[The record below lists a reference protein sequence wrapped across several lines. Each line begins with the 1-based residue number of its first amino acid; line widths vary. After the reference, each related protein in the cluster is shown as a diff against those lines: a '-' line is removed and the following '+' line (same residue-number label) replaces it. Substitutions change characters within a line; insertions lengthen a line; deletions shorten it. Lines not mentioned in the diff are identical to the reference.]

1 MRILR
6 FYIVSAIFMLLT
18 ICSTGQ
24 IIEFNHI
31 TNENGLS
38 SNSVLAICQD
48 AKGFIWLGTPNGLN
62 KYDGSS
68 IKTYYVNN
76 SKNYPPNIYSLYSD
90 SNKDLWVGTHE
101 GLKKY
106 LVEKDQFIQIK
117 LPGIKPKPIVSYLYE
132 DQKKNLWI
140 GTSNGLFVI
149 DATRDTSKIQ
159 SFYNLNNL
167 ISIADNYIKAIYED
181 HNGTIWIGTINGL
194 TQLQQRNGKWNYQI
208 FRNNPGN
215 QESLSSSYIT
225 SIVED
230 GMQGLWIGTLKN
242 GINRLDLNTGQIRR
256 FLYKNNPSAGI
267 VNNNIRQVVLGQDGK
282 VWIGTQEGIS
292 IIDPLKFTIQ
302 SYQHDPKNIKS
313 LNQNSVYSIYQDAQK
328 SMWIGTYFG
337 GANVSYSA
345 NTKFNLIQN
354 NEGKVGLSNNV
365 ISGIVEDNQ
374 SNLWIGTEGGGL
386 NKIDP
391 QTKKITV
398 YKNDINNTNSLS
410 SNLIKSVYK
419 DRDEQIWVG
428 TAQGGGLNLF
438 DSKTNTFKRMLFE
451 ENYEKNELS
460 SHNEILSIFEDSKKR
475 FWLSRTQGIELFIR
489 DKTKL
494 IPVKNNPL
502 KGSDR
507 ETLNAKLK
515 VARAYQEDNKGRLW
529 IGTNYGLYLIN
540 ENYVKNICKTDIVN
554 CITKDL
560 NGNLWFGLNG
570 GLALYNQ
577 QNGNYNH
584 NNNIILSD
592 KKILG
597 IIADK
602 FGKLWLSTDKGLIK
616 FNPTNNTCQIYKT
629 SDGIAANEFN
639 YNAYFQN
646 SKGEIYFGGY
656 NGITSFFPE
665 QIETNSTVSKLV
677 FTGLKVN
684 NAKVEI
690 QDNYG
695 LLEKN
700 INQTKEI
707 KFKYNQNIFSL
718 DFALLNFIKSNKNKY
733 KYKLVGFEKEW
744 TETNNTTISYGNLPY
759 GSFRLI
765 VMGSN
770 NDGIWSEPL
779 EMSIRMLPP
788 FWLTW
793 WAYTFYGMII
803 LMLLFVIHR
812 YFFFRAMLVKEEEL
826 HQVKMNFFTNVS
838 HEILTHLTLIMTPI
852 ENVIESKQLDDSNTQ
867 KLSLVKSNT
876 TQLLRLVRELMDFR
890 KADTNHLKLEIGK
903 YNLIEFLQ
911 SILNSFQELANS
923 KKIQLTFKH
932 KEDLINIY
940 IDQSQIEKV
949 FFNLINNA
957 LKFTPD
963 YGKVTVIVD
972 QLDNKVNISV
982 IDNGRGIHPEYI
994 SKLFTNFFQVADH
1007 GKQNTGYGIGLALSK
1022 NIIELHKGNITV
1034 ESEINKKNSYTCFKV
1049 SLQKGNEHLKEFW
1062 QLNDAITSTQPIT
1075 EKLITNNIITPNNSK
1090 LSILIV
1096 EDNLD
1101 LCQLLKETFEK
1112 EYSINICNNGL
1123 EAWNFAIT
1131 EIPDLILS
1139 DVMMPEMDGFE
1150 LCEKI
1155 KTDTRTSHIPV
1166 ILLTAKTTESEQIEG
1181 LINGADIYLTK
1192 PFSNKALALNVRNL
1206 LILKKNLRNKFS
1218 EELNSVPQIERPVII
1233 DAHFSSTI
1241 DKDFYSILVDLI
1253 HEHIEDPEFG
1263 VTMLSRK
1270 VAMSAPIL
1278 YKKIKA
1284 LTDMSVND
1292 FIKSIRMKKAAE
1304 LLLKNELNVSEVSYM
1319 VGYND
1324 RKYFSREF
1332 KKQYGKS
1339 PSEFMHDFKN
1349 SL

>member
-1 MRILR
+1 MKILQS
-6 FYIVSAIFMLLT
+6 FIASTLFMLLT
-18 ICSTGQ
+18 VCSKGQ
-24 IIEFNHI
+24 IVEFNHI

-48 AKGFIWLGTPNGLN
+48 ALGYIWLGTPNGLN
-62 KYDGSS
+62 RYDGTN
-68 IKTYYVNN
+68 IKTYSVNN
-76 SKNYPPNIYSLYSD
+76 NKNFPPNIYTLYTD
-90 SNKDLWVGTHE
+90 SNKDIWVGTHE

-106 LVEKDQFIQIK
+106 LAAADLFIPVKI
-117 LPGIKPKPIVSYLYE
+117 PGIRTEAVTYLYE

-140 GTSNGLFVI
+140 GTSNGLFVLDI
-149 DATRDTSKIQ
+149 TRDTSKIQ
-159 SFYNLNNL
+159 SFYSSDNS
-167 ISIADNYIKAIYED
+167 ISIAANYIKAIYED

-194 TQLQQRNGKWNYQI
+194 TQIQQRNGKWHFQN
-208 FRNNPGN
+208 FRNISTDQG
-215 QESLSSSYIT
+215 SLSASYIT

-242 GINRLDLNTGQIRR
+242 GVNRLALNTGQIKR
-256 FLYKNNPSAGI
+256 FLFQNNSPTGI

-292 IIDPLKFTIQ
+292 IIDPTNFAIQ
-302 SYQHDPKNIKS
+302 SYQHDPKNKKS

-354 NEGKVGLSNNV
+354 NEGKIGLSNNV
-365 ISGIVEDNQ
+365 ISGIVEDNKA
-374 SNLWIGTEGGGL
+374 NLWIGTEGGGL
-386 NKIDP
+386 NKIDA
-391 QTKKITV
+391 QTKQLTV
-398 YKNDINNTNSLS
+398 YKNSINNASSLS

-419 DRDEQIWVG
+419 DRDDQIWVG

-438 DSKTNTFKRMLFE
+438 DAKTSTFKRMLFE
-451 ENYEKNELS
+451 ENYEKNEFS
-460 SHNEILSIFEDSKKR
+460 THNEILSIFEDSKNR
-475 FWLSRTQGIELFIR
+475 FWLGRTQGIELFIR
-489 DKTKL
+489 DKTNL

-502 KGSDR
+502 TGKDKES
-507 ETLNAKLK
+507 LNAKLK
-515 VARAYQEDNKGRLW
+515 VARTFQEDNKGRLW
-529 IGTNYGLYLIN
+529 IGTNYGLYLIDG
-540 ENYVKNICKTDIVN
+540 NYVRNICKKDAVN

-570 GLALYNQ
+570 GLGIYNYK
-577 QNGNYNH
+577 NGNYNH
-584 NNNIILSD
+584 INNILLSE
-592 KKILG
+592 KRILG

-602 FGKLWLSTDKGLIK
+602 LGNLWLSTDKGLIK
-616 FNPTNNTCQIYKT
+616 FNPLNNSCQIYKT

-656 NGITSFFPE
+656 NGITNFIPE
-665 QIETNSTVSKLV
+665 QIETNNTISKLV

-690 QDNYG
+690 LDSYG

-700 INQTKEI
+700 INQTTEI

-733 KYKLVGFEKEW
+733 KYKLIGFEKEW

-759 GSFRLI
+759 GSYRLI

-793 WAYTFYGMII
+793 WAYTFYGIII

-812 YFFFRAMLVKEEEL
+812 FFFFRAMLVKEEEL

-852 ENVIESKQLDDSNTQ
+852 EKVIESKQLDDSNTQ

-923 KKIQLTFKH
+923 KNIQLTFKH

-963 YGKVTVIVD
+963 YGKVTVSVD

-1075 EKLITNNIITPNNSK
+1075 EKLITNNIIAPNNSK

-1112 EYSINICNNGL
+1112 EYTINICNNGL

-1206 LILKKNLRNKFS
+1206 LTLRSNLRNKFS
-1218 EELNSVPQIERPVII
+1218 EELNSAPPTEKAVI
-1233 DAHFSSTI
+1233 DTHFSSTI
-1241 DKDFYSILVDLI
+1241 DKDFYNKLIDLI

-1263 VTMLSRK
+1263 VNMLSRK

-1339 PSEFMHDFKN
+1339 PSEFMNDFKN